1 MLDANTVHV
10 CVTVELIKYN
20 LDDYVMW
27 IYCAEVFLYSRV
39 ITEQVKLTGDEES
52 RQKKNEQQYKS
63 FKEMSGKETQTAKM
77 IHAELKLP
85 NKPGRLITN
94 FEIQNLNQNQYI

>member
-1 MLDANTVHV
+1 MTVL
-10 CVTVELIKYN
+10 C
-20 LDDYVMW
+20 MR

-39 ITEQVKLTGDEES
+39 ITEQVKLTG

-85 NKPGRLITN
+85 NKPGRLVTN

>member
-1 MLDANTVHV
+1 MR
-10 CVTVELIKYN
+10 
-20 LDDYVMW
+20 

-39 ITEQVKLTGDEES
+39 ITEQVKLTG

-63 FKEMSGKETQTAKM
+63 GKETQTAKM
-77 IHAELKLP
+77 THAELKLP
-85 NKPGRLITN
+85 NKPGRLVTN

>member
-27 IYCAEVFLYSRV
+27 IYCAEVFLYLCNYR
-39 ITEQVKLTGDEES
+39 TGEINWDEES
-52 RQKKNEQQYKS
+52 RQKKNEQQHKS